1 MARDPLEQRELVI
14 TRRIKAPRTLVWRTF
29 EDPYLLAQWW
39 GPENFTSAI
48 TRHEFRA
55 GGEWHVTL
63 RAPDGTERPVRY
75 RFVEIVAPE
84 RIIYRPLPSTEAV
97 WRGDPPP
104 TYLATLTFEALGNET
119 VFTMRAEFESAA
131 DLAVSINFG
140 RGTNQA
146 LDKLER
152 QLASRLPPVSSSGA
166 PRRSRPG

>member
-1 MARDPLEQRELVI
+1 MARDPLEQREFVI
-14 TRRIKAPRTLVWRTF
+14 TRRLKAPRSLVWRTF

-48 TRHEFRA
+48 TRLEFRA
-55 GGEWHVTL
+55 GGEWHVTM

-75 RFVEIVAPE
+75 QFVEILAPE
-84 RIIYRPLPSTEAV
+84 RIVYQPLRSTETV
-97 WRGDPPP
+97 WRAAPPP

-131 DLAVSINFG
+131 DLTVAMTGGFYV
-140 RGTNQA
+140 GTNQA

-152 QLASRLPPVSSSGA
+152 QLTSR
-166 PRRSRPG
+166 

>member
-1 MARDPLEQRELVI
+1 MDPDPLEQRELII
-14 TRRIKAPRTLVWRTF
+14 TRRLKAPRSLVWRTF

-48 TRHEFRA
+48 TKLEFRA
-55 GGEWHVTL
+55 GGEWHVTM
-63 RAPDGTERPVRY
+63 RRPDGTAHPVRY
-75 RFVEIVAPE
+75 HFVEILAPE
-84 RIIYRPLPSTEAV
+84 RIIYRPLRSTEAV

-131 DLAVSINFG
+131 DLAFSVKAG
-140 RGTNQA
+140 WAAGTNQA

-152 QLASRLPPVSSSGA
+152 QFASR
-166 PRRSRPG
+166 